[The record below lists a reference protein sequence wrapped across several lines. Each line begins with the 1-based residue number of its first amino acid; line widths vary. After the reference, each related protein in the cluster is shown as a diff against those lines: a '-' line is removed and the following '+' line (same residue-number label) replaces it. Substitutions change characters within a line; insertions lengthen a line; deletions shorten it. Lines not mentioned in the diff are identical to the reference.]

1 MDKNM
6 FIQKYPDMADFVN
19 NQVGIQ
25 GKLEV
30 IRQPLVDRILYP
42 TAGIVGDM
50 TFFAT
55 PQGAG
60 QSTESGTAAGTT
72 KSAADTNMTQN
83 GQLPAPQAFW
93 VDGLEF
99 SVNPGSV
106 ATANTYVTQLPTLF
120 NATAAAAVQSGIND
134 QNIILNSG
142 AVSFSIGQKDYFNLS
157 PLDQF
162 PAAAY
167 KRLDA
172 SLSIAGTNAQPAAYG
187 AEFMYIGGEPRFF
200 EPGFGIPTG
209 MNFAVKVRWAALQ
222 ATGSGFNARIQC
234 QLKGWL
240 FRAAQ

>member
-19 NQVGIQ
+19 NSVGIA

-30 IRQPLVDRILYP
+30 IRQPLFDRIHYP

-60 QSTESGTAAGTT
+60 QSTESAAAAGTS

-99 SVNPGSV
+99 TVDPGSV
-106 ATANTYVTQLPTLF
+106 STTNVYTSLVPTFYNTTPAST
-120 NATAAAAVQSGIND
+120 VQAGVND
-134 QNIILNSG
+134 QLTILNAG
-142 AVSFSIGQKDYFNLS
+142 AVSFSIAQKDYFNLS

-162 PAAAY
+162 PPQAR
-167 KRLDA
+167 KRIDGSMA
-172 SLSIAGTNAQPAAYG
+172 ISGTQTSMG
-187 AEFMYIGGEPRFF
+187 GTQFMYIDGEPRFF
-200 EPGFGIPTG
+200 DPGFGIPTG
-209 MNFAVKVRWAALQ
+209 MNFAVKVRFASLQ
-222 ATGSGFNARIQC
+222 ATPSGFNARIQC